1 MTIDTKTT
9 HRTGARGNV
18 FLDLGFSPREAKRL
32 LAQTDAQID
41 ESIRLK
47 QQLMDE
53 IARWIREACV
63 TQAVAAEVL
72 HVTRPRVSDVVNHKV
87 SKFTIDALVAMLA
100 RIGKQ
105 VRLAAIEAS
114 PRYPGIAPAGRG
126 GIVREGGVSTIPRR
140 TRATSAANR

>member
-1 MTIDTKTT
+1 M
-9 HRTGARGNV
+9 
-18 FLDLGFSPREAKRL
+18 
-32 LAQTDAQID
+32 D

-53 IARWIREACV
+53 IAEWMKQASV

-87 SKFTIDALVAMLA
+87 EKFTIDALISMLG

-105 VRLAAIEAS
+105 VRLA
-114 PRYPGIAPAGRG
+114 
-126 GIVREGGVSTIPRR
+126 VQ
-140 TRATSAANR
+140 